1 MTEFGQCCSLYLT
14 EALEKA
20 PVADGAGHLGHGEGA
35 SAQAALGRIDRPV
48 QALGAIGGGQRHSE
62 HELGPAAVER
72 IDADDHDRP
81 PTGLLVA
88 DRGVQTGQPHFSLA
102 RPSAYSPGS
111 LSSPSSS
118 VTSHAATSA

>member
-1 MTEFGQCCSLYLT
+1 MTEFGQCCSLHLA
-14 EALEKA
+14 EALDEA
-20 PVADGAGHLGHGEGA
+20 PMADGAGHLGHGEGA

-62 HELGPAAVER
+62 HELGPAAVEL
-72 IDADDHDRP
+72 IDADDHDGP

-88 DRGVQTGQPHFSLA
+88 DRGVQTDQPHVALA
-102 RPSAYSPGS
+102 RRSAYFHGS